1 MDGFWLPWYVDS
13 HSVVDLHKGYVDVHT
28 VLHLHLVWDLHK
40 GYLDLHTVLD

>member
-1 MDGFWLPWYVDS
+1 M
-13 HSVVDLHKGYVDVHT
+13 DLHGLLLVVDVHT